1 MDLLCDREKKMPAA
15 ERLQYI
21 AILREFPDRLEKLVL
36 PLTDEQ
42 LDQRVAESEWSPR
55 QVVHHLADSHMS
67 ANFRFRL
74 PLDEDNP
81 TVPTYNQ
88 EAWARHADYRMPLEA
103 SLMIL
108 RGLHQ
113 RFVALLESLTDAQW
127 QRPVTHPEYGTV
139 DVEDI
144 ARRYAKHCD
153 IHIHQI
159 NAVGEKFGW

>member
-1 MDLLCDREKKMPAA
+1 MPAA
-15 ERLQYI
+15 ERARYI
-21 AILREFPDRLEKLVL
+21 ATLRDFPARLEALVL
-36 PLTDEQ
+36 PLSDEQ

-74 PLDEDNP
+74 PLDEENP
-81 TVPTYNQ
+81 MAPTYNQ
-88 EAWARHADYRMPLEA
+88 EAWARHSDYRLPLEP
-103 SLMIL
+103 SLLIL

-113 RFVALLESLTDAQW
+113 RFVVLLEALTEEQW
-127 QRPVTHPEYGTV
+127 KRPVTHPEYGTV

-144 ARRYAKHCD
+144 ARRYANHCD
-153 IHIHQI
+153 NHIRQI

>member
-1 MDLLCDREKKMPAA
+1 MPAA
-15 ERLQYI
+15 ERAQYI
-21 AILREFPDRLEKLVL
+21 RTLREFPDRLEALVL

-81 TVPTYNQ
+81 TVPTYDQ
-88 EAWARHADYRMPLEA
+88 EAWARHADYGMPLES
-103 SLMIL
+103 SLLIL
-108 RGLHQ
+108 RGLHA
-113 RFVALLESLTDAQW
+113 RWVVLLESLNEAQW
-127 QRPVTHPEYGTV
+127 QRPVRHPEHGQL

-144 ARRYAKHCD
+144 ARRYAEHCD
-153 IHIHQI
+153 IHINQI